1 MKNQVLLLSAMFCL
15 AAFGAAGP
23 FNVRDFGA
31 KGDGIAKDTVPVQKA
46 IDAAHVAGGGEVLL
60 PKGTYLCG
68 SVFLKSGVDFH
79 LAQGAVLK
87 GSPDHA
93 DYNAADIAP
102 QNWGRLGA
110 GDNTSGGHLLLCI
123 EQKDVTLRGPGKIDG
138 NVGAFLKL
146 PDGSHPPHKLKI
158 PWRPSQMVWFV
169 ECRNIAIRDIEL
181 ADAPYWS
188 CFIHGCEDVVVE
200 RANIHTVR
208 QPHTYNGDGLDID
221 SSRRVR
227 VTDCNISTAD
237 DSITLRAD
245 GKRLKRDGDCA
256 DVVVSNCTFSSDC
269 NAIRVGVGNGHIRD
283 CSFHN
288 IRILNTRYAVNAVGA
303 WSRPEHGVDISRIS
317 FENMEI
323 EAKGFCKFYYRM
335 ATGSVFDGISFRHV
349 RGTVREPSIFDDKPE
364 RPFRNLRFDDVMLH
378 GETSPRIRE
387 TPGSFTTVKAGRWKT
402 FTYAKP
408 DKTPVVFGGWSSA
421 EGVKSRDYCV
431 YLDVRYAD
439 GSKDWRKESQVDWRQ
454 GTHGWEYACGA
465 FLPKKPVAK
474 IDVFVYN
481 RHGKGKAQ
489 FRDIFLE
496 RREGRGDRVNY
507 ARMTCK
513 PFADEDEISYGIFNG
528 REVVKKSER
537 APSMFSFPPPP
548 DGVTVWTAG
557 SMDCITPL
565 ATPPAGA
572 AKEISLSLARR
583 ERESAQVLVSCGE
596 DTELSGVTLEIAP
609 LKDAS
614 GGVLDG
620 AVKWERI
627 GYVPRKS
634 GYVQHP
640 DAPEDREMWLP
651 DPLLPAAPFKVKRA
665 STQGAWITVYAAPG
679 AKPGVYR
686 STVRVMQGGKTIS
699 SVPVSAEVFDF
710 ELAHTFA
717 LDTSFSLMDGFMR
730 DKYPDSWRRM
740 KKQAIDVM
748 LDHRLN
754 PDDIS
759 RTSPPELED
768 LLHAKSRGMSRFNIL
783 NIVPEPKQPVKWV
796 CAVRPSEVFTE
807 DFYRTFTGR
816 LRPYL
821 KMLEANGLD
830 GMAYLYGF
838 DECQKSYYKGIDWIW
853 KKLKADFPSLPVM
866 TTTKMFRDL
875 VNGKTND
882 FDCITTDWY
891 CPVSNDYS
899 SKWADYLR
907 AKGKKVWW
915 YTCCSP
921 GHPHA
926 NMASL
931 EHPAVEGRLVLGYL
945 TWLYRADGFLF
956 WHVNNWRKGNDPM
969 DETDTYFPEWNTW
982 NYLGIPEDGI
992 FLYPGKEHILPSIRF
1007 ANIRDGEED
1016 YEYLLRAEKRLGR
1029 KAVEEL
1035 VRPFVRSKV
1044 DFTRNAS
1051 ELSRLRDILSR

>member
-1 MKNQVLLLSAMFCL
+1 MKNKALLFSAIFCL
-15 AAFGAAGP
+15 AVFGAAEP
-23 FNVRDFGA
+23 FNVRNFGA
-31 KGDGIAKDTVPVQKA
+31 KGDGFTKDTAAVQKA

-110 GDNTSGGHLLLCI
+110 GDNTSGGHLILCI
-123 EQKDVTLRGPGKIDG
+123 EQENVTLRGPGKIDG
-138 NVGAFLKL
+138 NVGTFLKM

-169 ECRNIAIRDIEL
+169 ESRNIAIRDIEL

-188 CFIHGCEDVVVE
+188 CFIYGCEDVVVE

-227 VTDCNISTAD
+227 VTNCNISTAD

-283 CSFHN
+283 CSFHD
-288 IRILNTRYAVNAVGA
+288 IKIVNTRYAVNAVGA
-303 WSRPEHGVDISRIS
+303 WSRPEHGVDISRIL

-323 EAKGFCKFYYRM
+323 DAKGFCKFYYKM
-335 ATGSVFDGISFRHV
+335 ATGSVFDGITFRHV
-349 RGTVREPSIFDDKPE
+349 RGKVQSPSIFDDSPN
-364 RPFRNLRFDDVMLH
+364 RPFRNLRFEDVKIE
-378 GETSPRIRE
+378 GETSSRVLE
-387 TPGSFTTVKAGRWKT
+387 KSESSALVKAGRWKT
-402 FTYAKP
+402 FTYDKP
-408 DKTPVVFGGWSSA
+408 DKTPVLYGGWSRA
-421 EGVKSRDYCV
+421 EGVKSGDYCV
-431 YLDVRYAD
+431 YLDVRYTD
-439 GSKDWRKESQVDWRQ
+439 GSKDWSKETQADWRQ
-454 GTHGWEYACGA
+454 GTHGWEYTSGV
-465 FLPKKPVAK
+465 FFPKKPIAK

-481 RHGKGKAQ
+481 RHGTGKAQ

-496 RREGRGDRVNY
+496 RREGKGDRVREV
-507 ARMTCK
+507 RMTVK
-513 PFADEDEISYGIFNG
+513 PFADEDEISYGIFKG
-528 REVVKKSER
+528 REVIKKTER
-537 APSMFSFPPPP
+537 VHSIYSFTPPPN
-548 DGVTVWTAG
+548 GVTVWTAG
-557 SMDCITPL
+557 PMDCITPL

-583 ERESAQVLVSCGE
+583 ERESAQLLVSCGA
-596 DTELSGVTLEIAP
+596 DTELSGVTLEIEP
-609 LKDAS
+609 LKDVS
-614 GGVLDG
+614 GVVFDG
-620 AVKWERI
+620 TVKWERV

-634 GYVQHP
+634 GYIRHP
-640 DAPEDREMWLP
+640 NSQDDREMWLP
-651 DPLLPAAPFKVKRA
+651 DPLLPASPFKVRRA
-665 STQGAWITVYAAPG
+665 STQSSWITVYAAPG
-679 AKPGVYR
+679 AKAGVYR
-686 STVRVMQGGKTIS
+686 SAVCVKHGGKTIS
-699 SVPVSAEVFDF
+699 TVPIVAKVLDF

-730 DKYPDSWRRM
+730 DKYQDSWRQM

-759 RTSPPELED
+759 RTSPPEIED

-783 NIVPEPKQPVKWV
+783 NIVPEPKTPVKWV
-796 CAVRPSEVFTE
+796 CGVRPSEVFTE
-807 DFYRTFTGR
+807 DFYRIFTGR
-816 LRPYL
+816 VRPYL
-821 KMLEANGLD
+821 KLLEANGLD
-830 GMAYLYGF
+830 DMAYLYGF
-838 DECQKSYYKGIDWIW
+838 DECQKGYYKGIDWIW
-853 KKLKADFPSLPVM
+853 KKLKVDFPNLPVM

-875 VNGKTND
+875 ANGKTND

-899 SKWADYLR
+899 EKWADYLR

-921 GHPHA
+921 GYPHA

-931 EHPAVEGRLVLGYL
+931 EHPAIEGRLVLGYL
-945 TWLYRADGFLF
+945 TWLHRADGFLF

-969 DETDTYFPEWNTW
+969 DESDTYFPEWNTW

-1016 YEYLLRAEKRLGR
+1016 YEYLLLAEKRLGR
-1029 KAVEEL
+1029 KAVEAL
-1035 VRPFVRSKV
+1035 VRPYVRSKV
-1044 DFTRNAS
+1044 NFTRNAS
-1051 ELSRLRDILSR
+1051 ELASIRDSLAR